1 LKLKKIVG
9 FLLALTQRGRRHLAK
24 LALLSIIM
32 AMCTLM
38 PGLGQRASA
47 TTNSTAR
54 QSCQVVLVPASTW
67 LGGQGVDACKNI
79 WGNDTSHP
87 SGYGPEWQC
96 VELAQAL
103 YSQRGWYA
111 GNIFPNTG
119 FAYQIYD
126 NASSLGFIRH
136 ANGDGIPVP
145 GDMIIHDPASSNYY
159 AGHVSIVDYVAGSHV
174 YVVEQNASS
183 TGRATYTLNGS
194 TLFRQG
200 YSSIRGYVHAPGNQI
215 TTPPP
220 PTSTMVKTASAVPS
234 PSHHPADFS
243 LHAGTQ
249 VAEYNSTTNS
259 FSYQGTW
266 VQPVGAIDW
275 AAAGDF
281 NGDGKADFALHAS
294 NAIYV
299 YLSTGS
305 SFAFQG
311 VWVSPVGAFDSGW
324 LADFNGS

>member
-1 LKLKKIVG
+1 
-9 FLLALTQRGRRHLAK
+9 
-24 LALLSIIM
+24 
-32 AMCTLM
+32 
-38 PGLGQRASA
+38 
-47 TTNSTAR
+47 
-54 QSCQVVLVPASTW
+54 
-67 LGGQGVDACKNI
+67 
-79 WGNDTSHP
+79 
-87 SGYGPEWQC
+87 
-96 VELAQAL
+96 
-103 YSQRGWYA
+103 
-111 GNIFPNTG
+111 
-119 FAYQIYD
+119 
-126 NASSLGFIRH
+126 
-136 ANGDGIPVP
+136 
-145 GDMIIHDPASSNYY
+145 MIIHDPASSNQN

-234 PSHHPADFS
+234 PLHHPADFS

-281 NGDGKADFALHAS
+281 NGDGVADFAIHANNAIYVYISTRTSFAFQGSWVQPVGAFDWGGVGDVNGDGKADFALHI
-294 NAIYV
+294 NGAIYT

-311 VWVSPVGAFDSGW
+311 VWVQPVGAFDSGW